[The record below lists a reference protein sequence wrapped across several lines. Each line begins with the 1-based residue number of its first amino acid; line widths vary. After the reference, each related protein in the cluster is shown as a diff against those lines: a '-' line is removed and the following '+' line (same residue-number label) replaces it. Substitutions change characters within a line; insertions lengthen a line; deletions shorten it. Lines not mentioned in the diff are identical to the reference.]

1 MELSSLP
8 HSPTEDDGKTA
19 SSQAG
24 APSDDVKFF
33 TPRNDCLSNVNTFD
47 PAAMSLQGQS
57 SRDNKR
63 KAAQSIVEVS
73 DTSQDLG
80 TSKRLKLEAMRTK
93 SPQLPGDR
101 SLLPSGI
108 WHRVFAFLP
117 PRSLGT
123 LLRVNKLF
131 NGYLDSHSAFDNT
144 ALYPEN
150 ASLFKPMKP
159 DTVWQQSRRLHHP
172 RMPSPLGN
180 RTELDMWRLCCT
192 KICQYCGVT
201 NSIDQQQENADPW
214 RPGPGVY
221 GLATVFAF
229 GVTCCGP
236 CLLKHSVKEIDLLL
250 SSTTPSSLIPAL
262 ASVFVTPELQAIPS
276 STLET
281 NVGDN
286 KLETTKLYSTSS
298 ITAAK
303 EQLNVVQSLGTAA
316 VEEWLK
322 GLGAQGKEH
331 RIDASRWEKWA
342 AAGGLAQMCR
352 SVQTMGNGS
361 IDELAQDQDHEPRKS
376 PQTSLEDRDSEGRS
390 RSDKTHEEAAARKAL
405 RRAEIERRAMLLDP
419 PLPPNVVVHMPSF
432 QAAIQITA
440 ALDENA
446 WNTLKPKLLS
456 QRADAER
463 NINRGLI
470 ESRSSSIETKV
481 ETTREVTDQ
490 DWDDIQGP
498 VRARMSKYADEI
510 IRGSWNKGRKVN
522 KENSPRFAAGVLLS
536 VRSRF
541 YADVAK
547 DAADAIAAG
556 RQPVVDP
563 QGGPFTQKLTL
574 ENMKW
579 VFDMKIK
586 QHTESYRKE
595 LFLCNG
601 CESHRLYGFEGVI
614 QHYAAKHTKALSL
627 GNIVVHWRAEWP
639 EQPIFKPNGRSTKGS
654 QQAAGK
660 GTAQGHAA
668 TGPRPPQGHDTLSRS
683 GSLLPSPVHRFP
695 SDQVPP
701 LSYHAPQAAPYNPLP
716 TYSTDASI
724 PRAPYLPPDFG
735 PSGAPQFYPVAS
747 PSFGPILSGP
757 QEQPPNMLGAPYT
770 GQPHST
776 LPHQGN
782 PQPPSATPQGMPF
795 ASSYTTQLENLAR
808 IARDIW
814 NSLSTTRDLPGP
826 LRVYITIH
834 HVVKRFWHKFGEPP
848 LLRMFNDGLSN
859 NKAMRPV
866 RNINGLRC
874 RSCTLGL
881 GPPVN
886 PERTMFSLPQLVNHF
901 ENQHIGLQ
909 QVGHRSG
916 PGLDWTQDMIL
927 MPDVSEI
934 PDLKAI
940 IGGKGHKFNIVNEA
954 VPWVFNKP
962 NGPTQQSGAAWP
974 LGGMMLPVMNATP
987 GMVLKPFENQ
997 RSWVKRN
1004 NAETRSRQRK
1014 IIIEDPQR
1022 PRISHWSL
1030 LMKHT
1035 NQDASFG
1042 SQTLT
1047 LADKALGALLR
1058 QNLIERAAPFTLTVG
1073 ILQVATKRIITCR
1086 QATSQTV
1093 LQHCPTKIAM
1103 GTVSKV
1109 EPLIESWSNLGM
1121 GMVVDTPKGRKR
1133 ESIDTRPGPARYAP
1147 VIPHSSRAAELDS
1160 TRSSAGD
1167 PDDFSLTAAL
1177 ESHLA
1182 QDRDALARV
1191 PKAGLLER
1199 EVVRQ
1204 ERRSTARDGPPSDF
1218 PNYPEQRHMEV
1229 EVFDDARHGHSTQ
1242 YMAESHGSRHTG
1254 HASEVSTYYHSPAV
1268 PQNSGQ
1274 SSDNRSTTRYASAT
1288 RPQSAGY
1295 EETYEIV
1302 HVRDAEGEYIVR
1314 RPILRERETHRV
1326 FHDALYGSMDQTP
1339 IPGERRDAFQM
1350 HEACTARAQ
1359 FMIAPSSF
1367 AEYDSNN
1374 PASMSDPGAKRPSE
1388 Y

>member
-1 MELSSLP
+1 
-8 HSPTEDDGKTA
+8 
-19 SSQAG
+19 
-24 APSDDVKFF
+24 
-33 TPRNDCLSNVNTFD
+33 
-47 PAAMSLQGQS
+47 
-57 SRDNKR
+57 
-63 KAAQSIVEVS
+63 
-73 DTSQDLG
+73 
-80 TSKRLKLEAMRTK
+80 
-93 SPQLPGDR
+93 
-101 SLLPSGI
+101 
-108 WHRVFAFLP
+108 
-117 PRSLGT
+117 
-123 LLRVNKLF
+123 
-131 NGYLDSHSAFDNT
+131 
-144 ALYPEN
+144 
-150 ASLFKPMKP
+150 
-159 DTVWQQSRRLHHP
+159 
-172 RMPSPLGN
+172 
-180 RTELDMWRLCCT
+180 
-192 KICQYCGVT
+192 
-201 NSIDQQQENADPW
+201 
-214 RPGPGVY
+214 
-221 GLATVFAF
+221 
-229 GVTCCGP
+229 
-236 CLLKHSVKEIDLLL
+236 
-250 SSTTPSSLIPAL
+250 
-262 ASVFVTPELQAIPS
+262 
-276 STLET
+276 
-281 NVGDN
+281 
-286 KLETTKLYSTSS
+286 
-298 ITAAK
+298 
-303 EQLNVVQSLGTAA
+303 
-316 VEEWLK
+316 
-322 GLGAQGKEH
+322 
-331 RIDASRWEKWA
+331 
-342 AAGGLAQMCR
+342 
-352 SVQTMGNGS
+352 
-361 IDELAQDQDHEPRKS
+361 
-376 PQTSLEDRDSEGRS
+376 
-390 RSDKTHEEAAARKAL
+390 
-405 RRAEIERRAMLLDP
+405 
-419 PLPPNVVVHMPSF
+419 
-432 QAAIQITA
+432 
-440 ALDENA
+440 
-446 WNTLKPKLLS
+446 
-456 QRADAER
+456 
-463 NINRGLI
+463 
-470 ESRSSSIETKV
+470 
-481 ETTREVTDQ
+481 
-490 DWDDIQGP
+490 
-498 VRARMSKYADEI
+498 
-510 IRGSWNKGRKVN
+510 
-522 KENSPRFAAGVLLS
+522 
-536 VRSRF
+536 
-541 YADVAK
+541 
-547 DAADAIAAG
+547 
-556 RQPVVDP
+556 
-563 QGGPFTQKLTL
+563 
-574 ENMKW
+574 
-579 VFDMKIK
+579 
-586 QHTESYRKE
+586 
-595 LFLCNG
+595 
-601 CESHRLYGFEGVI
+601 
-614 QHYAAKHTKALSL
+614 
-627 GNIVVHWRAEWP
+627 
-639 EQPIFKPNGRSTKGS
+639 
-654 QQAAGK
+654 
-660 GTAQGHAA
+660 
-668 TGPRPPQGHDTLSRS
+668 
-683 GSLLPSPVHRFP
+683 
-695 SDQVPP
+695 
-701 LSYHAPQAAPYNPLP
+701 
-716 TYSTDASI
+716 
-724 PRAPYLPPDFG
+724 
-735 PSGAPQFYPVAS
+735 
-747 PSFGPILSGP
+747 
-757 QEQPPNMLGAPYT
+757 
-770 GQPHST
+770 
-776 LPHQGN
+776 
-782 PQPPSATPQGMPF
+782 
-795 ASSYTTQLENLAR
+795 
-808 IARDIW
+808 
-814 NSLSTTRDLPGP
+814 
-826 LRVYITIH
+826 
-834 HVVKRFWHKFGEPP
+834 
-848 LLRMFNDGLSN
+848 
-859 NKAMRPV
+859 
-866 RNINGLRC
+866 
-874 RSCTLGL
+874 
-881 GPPVN
+881 
-886 PERTMFSLPQLVNHF
+886 MFSLPQLVNHF

-1109 EPLIESWSNLGM
+1109 EPLIESWSNL
-1121 GMVVDTPKGRKR
+1121 
-1133 ESIDTRPGPARYAP
+1133 
-1147 VIPHSSRAAELDS
+1147 
-1160 TRSSAGD
+1160 AGD

-1326 FHDALYGSMDQTP
+1326 LYEGDTHHHQNRGSYSHRSHDALYGSMDQTP